1 MVSQSRQFIEE
12 FYREPKVKILFSKTE
27 RQKLWKTFK
36 ENKVLDSRVAKLIP
50 SIQAEVSSAL
60 SKGGLLQAAILSEC
74 VYSFHLAEI
83 MGLTNFQIHENNVR
97 TFDPEISKSLQRHK
111 ISPRYSYSDKRKSK
125 YLVQAGG
132 PGSIDA
138 LFIDVI
144 KGVELRIEFKE
155 PKAKSQEPDLN
166 YSTDGSIDLSPTFHQ
181 SFPQFESMI
190 REAKSRQVN
199 IFTLSEINRNF
210 TSFSIS
216 AIESA
221 LDGNFRGE
229 KSAAIICTEDSK
241 GYLTAFL
248 SEDLLKFVDPI
259 VGVSVPGYKGEIRS
273 AGKNSYSVW
282 SADKLIKYIKSL
294 GGKILDDNTVNIRI
308 EKLSKR
314 KPRGGVSSD
323 YSGWNITSVFWLR
336 KDAVRVGPDGI
347 ASFEL
352 NSVKQKK
359 STISA
364 HMFFTK
370 LKYEH
375 VQETYVVD

>member
-1 MVSQSRQFIEE
+1 MVSESRQFIEE
-12 FYREPKVKILFSKTE
+12 FYKEPKVKILYAKTE

-36 ENKVLDSRVAKLIP
+36 ENKVLDSRAAKLIP
-50 SIQAEVSSAL
+50 SIQGEVSSAL

-83 MGLTNFQIHENNVR
+83 MGLTYFHVHENDIH
-97 TFDPEISKSLQRHK
+97 TFDPEISKSLHRHK

-166 YSTDGSIDLSPTFHQ
+166 YSTDGSIELSPTFHQ

-199 IFTLSEINRNF
+199 IFALSDINHNF

-221 LDGNFRGE
+221 LDGNFKGE
-229 KSAAIICTEDSK
+229 KSAEIICTEDSK

-248 SEDLLKFVDPI
+248 AEDLLKFVDPN

-282 SADKLIKYIKSL
+282 SPDKLIKYINSL